1 MVITEL
7 GVFELQDNEMVLT
20 EIGIH
25 IPQQIYP
32 EGHSPNNF
40 FDISFRSRHL
50 FGCCE
55 GGYWDGLQGV
65 RRPEKDGSALTTQF

>member
-20 EIGIH
+20 EIGIR
-25 IPQQIYP
+25 IPHLIYD
-32 EGHSPNNF
+32 GGYLPNNF
-40 FDISFRSRHL
+40 HDISFRSRHI

-55 GGYWDGLQGV
+55 GSNWDGLQGV
-65 RRPEKDGSALTTQF
+65 GRPEKDGSALMTQL